1 MRLELTGR
9 HVDITPGIRRIVDS
23 KLVKLTRLL
32 NDGAISAHIVL
43 SKEKTFNRAEVTVH
57 LRDEKFLHAVGE
69 GTSWQVPLTRATERL
84 AQQART
90 TKGKY
95 EARKRKNAAERRDE
109 QKNDAVPT
117 AGRPSVT
124 AGSLSQLAAVR
135 HLRQKVRTLSVVSAI
150 QQLRGQGA
158 LVFRDSATARLSVL
172 YRASDGDLTLVEAD
186 IDR

>member
-23 KLVKLTRLL
+23 KLLKLTRLL

-69 GTSWQVPLTRATERL
+69 GAAWQAPLARATERL

-95 EARKRKNAAERRDE
+95 QSRKRKNGGERRGE
-109 QKNDAVPT
+109 QYSDVVPT
-117 AGRPSVT
+117 ARRPAVAADT
-124 AGSLSQLAAVR
+124 LARLPAVR
-135 HLRQKVRTLSVVSAI
+135 QLRQKVKLLSIVSAV
-150 QQLRGQGA
+150 QQLREEGI
-158 LVFRDSATARLSVL
+158 LIFRDSSTARLSVL
-172 YRASDGDLTLVEAD
+172 YRATDGDLTLVEAD
-186 IDR
+186 VDR